1 MEPDSPRIN
10 IKARAMVRRPV
21 ILGLIVLAATFITWI
36 GVLYIHFLADDYGFT
51 PAFVLQPDEIRE
63 ALRRTQA
70 GLRILHP
77 FRPTLFA
84 SMYLDYLIYGF
95 DPVGYHLTSLIIHSL
110 NALLLFL
117 VVRILSRNDLLAF
130 AAALFFG
137 LYAGHVEAVGW
148 ISARCDALAGFW
160 LLLSILAFLMSR
172 WRKRELPLILL
183 SVVFLIL
190 ALFSKEVVIA
200 AVPVLA
206 AIAAMGRGEK
216 VARITWW
223 ILGTL
228 AVVGFILFR
237 IWMFGSLSGDTFATR
252 ATASAHM
259 LPGDLLLNLWQDL
272 RMMISPFNRFE
283 TAVSEWV
290 FFGLFGVVL
299 IMALYGL
306 VRDSR
311 KYLSLFFLGIL
322 WILSFL
328 APSLAIG
335 SVAESMNDCR
345 FLYLPSMGLGLIIS
359 LAILLKGRMRPVAWA
374 FIALLLGINLIAA
387 SHNTGMYIG
396 ISEKAR
402 IVDRT
407 IVNEVLYKEENQ
419 REDAIIVVVNIPR
432 IYKGV
437 HFGPTLYGPYL
448 DYLLRLNVE
457 EVIFT
462 EKEPEDIPA
471 WHEDLR
477 SRDQFFIVF
486 VFDPETD
493 RIEPLQPV

>member
-1 MEPDSPRIN
+1 MEPDSPLIN
-10 IKARAMVRRPV
+10 VRARAVVRRPL
-21 ILGLIVLAATFITWI
+21 ILGLIVLAATFIAWI
-36 GVLYIHFLADDYGFT
+36 GVLYINFLADDYGFT

-117 VVRILSRNDLLAF
+117 VVRILSRNDLMAF
-130 AAALFFG
+130 VAALFFG

-148 ISARCDALAGFW
+148 ISARCDSLAGFW
-160 LLLSILAFLMSR
+160 LLLSILAFLVSR
-172 WRKRELPLILL
+172 WQKRELPLILL

-206 AIAAMGRGEK
+206 VIAAMGRGEK

-228 AVVGFILFR
+228 AVAGFILFR

-259 LPGDLLLNLWQDL
+259 LPVDLLSNLGQDL

-283 TAVSEWV
+283 FPLGEWI

-299 IMALYGL
+299 ILALYAL
-306 VRDSR
+306 LMNRR
-311 KYLSLFFLGIL
+311 KRLSLLLPGII

-335 SVAESMNDCR
+335 SVDESMNDCR
-345 FLYLPSMGLGLIIS
+345 FLYLPSMGLALVIS
-359 LAILLKGRMRPVAWA
+359 PAIFLKGGIRPVAWT
-374 FIALLLGINLIAA
+374 FIALLLGINLFAA

-407 IVNEVLYKEENQ
+407 VVNEVLYKEKNQ

-437 HFGPTLYGPYL
+437 HFGPTLYRPYL

-457 EVIFT
+457 DVIFT
-462 EKEPEDIPA
+462 EKDPEDIPA
-471 WHEDLR
+471 WHEDLQN
-477 SRDQFFIVF
+477 SDQFFIVF

-493 RIEPLQPV
+493 RIEPLQAG